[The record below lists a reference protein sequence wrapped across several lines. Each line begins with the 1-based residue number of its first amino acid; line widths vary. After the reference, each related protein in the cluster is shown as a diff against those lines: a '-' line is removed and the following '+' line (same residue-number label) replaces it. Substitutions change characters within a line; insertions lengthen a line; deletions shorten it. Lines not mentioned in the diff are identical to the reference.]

1 MHTGPWIRMHAID
14 LITPDIPPLRPQDDV
29 TRALDWL
36 EEFKVG
42 HLPVVED
49 GRLVGMVREQ
59 DLVDRN
65 DPRGTVKGVMEQVEV
80 PFIRGNQHIYD
91 VMRLFTER
99 GLTVVPVLDEMGR
112 YLGTIT
118 EHEALKR
125 LAEVANIHEPGSI
138 VVLEMNQVDYSLHQI
153 ARIVEGNDGKIL
165 SVYSHTVPE
174 TNRLEVTLK
183 INREDVSDILQSFER
198 YEIMVKTTYQGS
210 RFHDDLRGRYEE
222 LMRFINL

>member
-1 MHTGPWIRMHAID
+1 MAHNPFNSRRTLKTKHGSYTYFALDAVAGAGRIDKLPYSIRVLLEAM
-14 LITPDIPPLRPQDDV
+14 LRNVDGFVVTEDDV
-29 TRALDWL
+29 KGLAAWNAK
-36 EEFKVG
+36 KV
-42 HLPVVED
+42 
-49 GRLVGMVREQ
+49 
-59 DLVDRN
+59 N
-65 DPRGTVKGVMEQVEV
+65 QVEI
-80 PFIRGNQHIYD
+80 PFIRGDQHIYD

-112 YLGTIT
+112 YLGAIT
-118 EHEALKR
+118 EHEALRK

-153 ARIVEGNDGKIL
+153 ARIVEGNDAKIL
-165 SVYSHTVPE
+165 SVYSHTLPDS
-174 TNRLEVTLK
+174 NRLEVTLK

>member
-1 MHTGPWIRMHAID
+1 ID
-14 LITPDIPPLRPQDDV
+14 LITMDIPPLRPQDDV
-29 TRALDWL
+29 SRALDWL

-42 HLPVVED
+42 HLPVVEG
-49 GRLVGMVREQ
+49 GRLVGLVREQ

-65 DPRGTVKGVMEQVEV
+65 DAYGTVSGVMDQVEI
-80 PFIRGNQHIYD
+80 PFIRGDQHIYD

-112 YLGTIT
+112 YLGAIT
-118 EHEALKR
+118 EHEALRK
-125 LAEVANIHEPGSI
+125 LADVANIHEPGSI
-138 VVLEMNQVDYSLHQI
+138 LVLEMNQVDYSLHQI
-153 ARIVEGNDGKIL
+153 ARIVEGNDAKIL
-165 SVYSHTVPE
+165 SVYSHTLPD

>member
-1 MHTGPWIRMHAID
+1 
-14 LITPDIPPLRPQDDV
+14 
-29 TRALDWL
+29 
-36 EEFKVG
+36 
-42 HLPVVED
+42 VVD
-49 GRLVGMVREQ
+49 AGRLVGIVREQ
-59 DLVDRN
+59 DLADRQ
-65 DPRGTVKGVMEQVEV
+65 DGRGTVSSVMDQVEV
-80 PFIRGNQHIYD
+80 PFIRGGQHIYD

-99 GLTVVPVLDEMGR
+99 GLTVVPVLDEMGN
-112 YLGTIT
+112 YLGAIT

-125 LAEVANIHEPGSI
+125 LASITNIHERGSI

-153 ARIVEGNDGKIL
+153 ARIVEGNDARIL
-165 SVYSHTVPE
+165 SVYSHTLPE